1 MRKYVTLGLAV
12 AVALVLVVALLAAL
26 TPAPAQAQNTAC
38 YMERGGLR
46 WVCRETGTFS
56 NAGRT
61 LYPGTELTVTTST
74 YTPTVTFWPVKSAA
88 EVTLTLGAGT
98 AGQLL
103 IVENVGDQT
112 INLPDSGTARLSAAG
127 ALGQYDTLTLLYY
140 GAWTEVAR
148 SNN

>member
-1 MRKYVTLGLAV
+1 MKQIMMAAGVV
-12 AVALVLVVALLAAL
+12 AALVLVAAVFASIAPQ
-26 TPAPAQAQNTAC
+26 PAAAQNTAC

-46 WVCRETGTFS
+46 WICTSNGTFS

-61 LYPGTELTVTTST
+61 LYPGTELTVTTAT
-74 YTPTVTFWPVKSAA
+74 YTPTVTYWPIKSAA

-98 AGQLL
+98 TGQLL
-103 IVENVGDQT
+103 IVENVGGET
-112 INLPDSGTARLSAAG
+112 INLADTGTARLSAAW
-127 ALGQYDTLTLLYY
+127 AAGQYDTLSLLYY